1 MNAKELP
8 FSLDVAAWAVG
19 SSTWFTER
27 LVFRLKERLEEVFTT
42 FAAML
47 LVTLLLFAFGISS
60 SDLFFLL
67 DGQMNHFG
75 PCRTWITFKNRRN
88 MSKKEENMLK
98 INRKQNKNFFSLSLK
113 NAKEKKQQRRL
124 WKAIRPIK
132 AFASKNKTKRKERRK
147 CYTKKEK

>member
-98 INRKQNKNFFSLSLK
+98 INRKQNKKNFFSLSLK
-113 NAKEKKQQRRL
+113 NAKEKKTAAAAL
-124 WKAIRPIK
+124 KSDK
-132 AFASKNKTKRKERRK
+132 TNKSF
-147 CYTKKEK
+147 CI